1 MTTIVSARSDLP
13 EPRLIAP
20 AWHTGL
26 LVAIFA
32 GLALSG
38 ALFQHQAGV
47 DPRMLQQ
54 HTNMVPLYLSLLA
67 MEWALFLYVRK
78 GVRLTGFSLRE
89 LVGGQWTS
97 ARSVVVDLSLAIGLW
112 VLWTLIQLIWDR
124 ASGPSHAASIQT
136 LLPQGG
142 VEQVLWIAVSVS
154 AGVCEEIAFRGYFER
169 QFAALTHSRWIALVV
184 QAALFGISHGY
195 QGIEACAKIALFGLL
210 FGALALWVGSLRPGM
225 AAHAW
230 GDIASGIFGI

>member
-1 MTTIVSARSDLP
+1 MTTIVSARGELP

-38 ALFQHQAGV
+38 ALFQHQAGA

-124 ASGPSHAASIQT
+124 AAGPSHAASIQT

-142 VEQVLWIAVSVS
+142 VEQVLWVAVSVS
-154 AGVCEEIAFRGYFER
+154 AGVCEEIAFRGYFQR
-169 QFAALTHSRWIALVV
+169 QFAALTHSRWIALVL

-210 FGALALWVGSLRPGM
+210 FGALALWRGSLRPGM